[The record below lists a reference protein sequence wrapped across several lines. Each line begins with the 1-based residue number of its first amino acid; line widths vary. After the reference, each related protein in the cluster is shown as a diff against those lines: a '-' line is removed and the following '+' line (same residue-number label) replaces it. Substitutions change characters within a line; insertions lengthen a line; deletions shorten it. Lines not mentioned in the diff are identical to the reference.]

1 MDRDNE
7 SKGINF
13 ENVCNSI
20 EELLEIKKISNSVYV
35 LDFKDK
41 AVYALIDSIMG
52 LFGDISKYSEIMNN
66 NLAENI
72 LERIITEKF
81 IRLFGKQDNL
91 FENAIQLKH
100 ITDKGER
107 IYTISRLQLEEWG
120 KGIIYSSIDSKLL

>member
-7 SKGINF
+7 SKTIVI
-13 ENVCNSI
+13 EDVCNEI
-20 EELLEIKKISNSVYV
+20 EKLLEIKKISNSVYV

-41 AVYALIDSIMG
+41 AVYALIDSIMS

-100 ITDKGER
+100 RTDKGER

>member
-1 MDRDNE
+1 MDRDNI
-7 SKGINF
+7 SKGIDF
-13 ENVCNSI
+13 ENVYNSI

-72 LERIITEKF
+72 LERIIAEKF

-100 ITDKGER
+100 TTDKGER